1 MCEETAK
8 IEEAVG
14 QMLIGSRKCR
24 TIEMQNCC
32 WLSANYFQGTIDA
45 LTDVLTEINKIK
57 AEAKR
62 LNGGQEI
69 E

>member
-1 MCEETAK
+1 MTEETDR
-8 IEEAVG
+8 IVEAVKE
-14 QMLIGSRKCR
+14 MLIGSLKCR

-32 WLSANYFQGTIDA
+32 WLSTQYFQGCIDS
-45 LTDVLTEINKIK
+45 LTDVLTEIEKIK

-62 LNGGQEI
+62 LNGREV